1 MFRQFGWLELLVVL
15 LIALLIFGPT
25 KLPQLGKAIG
35 KTIRGFRSSLA
46 GKDEGEEG
54 EAAEKQPEEG
64 KEE

>member
-35 KTIRGFRSSLA
+35 KTIREFRKSMSS
-46 GKDEGEEG
+46 KGEEEE
-54 EAAEKQPEEG
+54 EAEADTEAG
-64 KEE
+64 KEEKD